1 MEFSKMCLYLPRAT
15 TIDQSEVACN
25 LVCLKLVGETRYLFE
40 GTMNSNRANP
50 VEKMVFR
57 GTNAKLGRHISVT
70 PENSTM
76 RHLAYGR
83 IRLNSSTPRVS
94 FADGDR
100 ETGLILLSGNAT
112 VNTDGK
118 DYDLGRYDA
127 IYIPRDA
134 RIEVSTKSEVD
145 IAEFSSDV
153 DAKYPLQVVRYAE
166 TSRDPGLKFSAG
178 GPGSSRQLNMLIAKN
193 IEAGRL
199 VAGFTHSD
207 PGNWTSWPPHE
218 HAKMLEE
225 MYVYFDMPEPAYGIQ
240 LVYNDTEYPELVTV
254 VRDGD
259 AVLMPSGYHPNV
271 SVPGHR
277 IAFLWAMAAHREVE
291 DRQFGVVNIQPGFQQ
306 GGSGLEV
313 GRK

>member
-1 MEFSKMCLYLPRAT
+1 
-15 TIDQSEVACN
+15 
-25 LVCLKLVGETRYLFE
+25 
-40 GTMNSNRANP
+40 MNTNTASSL
-50 VEKMVFR
+50 EKMVFR
-57 GTNAKLGRHISVT
+57 GTNAKLGRHVSVT
-70 PENSTM
+70 PQNSTM

-83 IRLNSSTPRVS
+83 IRLDSATPSAS
-94 FADGDR
+94 FANGDR
-100 ETGLILLSGNAT
+100 ETGLILLSGEAT
-112 VNTDGK
+112 VGTGGK
-118 DYDLGRYDA
+118 QCELGQYDA
-127 IYIPRDA
+127 IYIPRDSK
-134 RIEVSTKSEVD
+134 IEVSTKSEVD

-153 DAKYPLQVVRYAE
+153 EGKYPVQVVRYAE
-166 TSRDPGLKFSAG
+166 TSKDAGLKFSAG

-193 IEAGRL
+193 VEAGRL

-240 LVYNDTEYPELVTV
+240 LVYNNTEYPELVTV

>member
-1 MEFSKMCLYLPRAT
+1 MST
-15 TIDQSEVACN
+15 QTQVA
-25 LVCLKLVGETRYLFE
+25 FE
-40 GTMNSNRANP
+40 RMI
-50 VEKMVFR
+50 FR
-57 GTNAKLGRHISVT
+57 KTNAQTGRHVSVT
-70 PENSTM
+70 PQNSTM

-83 IRLNSSTPRVS
+83 IILNSSMPAVS
-94 FADGDR
+94 FSAGGR
-100 ETGLILLSGNAT
+100 ETALICLSGSAFT
-112 VNTDGK
+112 KTGGCEFE
-118 DYDLGRYDA
+118 LGQYDA
-127 IYIPRDA
+127 IYIPRDSA
-134 RIEVSTKSEVD
+134 IEVSTKSETD

-153 DAKYPLQVVRYAE
+153 EGKYPLQIVRYAE
-166 TSRDPGLKFSAG
+166 TSRDSGLKFSTG

-193 IEAGRL
+193 VEAGRL

-240 LVYNDTEYPELVTV
+240 LVYNNMEYPELVTV
-254 VRDGD
+254 VREGD

-277 IAFLWAMAAHREVE
+277 IDFLWAMAAHREVE
-291 DRQFGVVNIQPGFQQ
+291 DRRFGVVNIQPGFQQ
-306 GGSGLEV
+306 GGSGLNT

>member
-1 MEFSKMCLYLPRAT
+1 MQWSPTKKESSMSTPSAVSV
-15 TIDQSEVACN
+15 D
-25 LVCLKLVGETRYLFE
+25 
-40 GTMNSNRANP
+40 
-50 VEKMVFR
+50 KMVFR
-57 GTNAKLGRHISVT
+57 RTNAQTGRHLSVT

-76 RHLAYGR
+76 KHLAYGR
-83 IRLNSSTPRVS
+83 IRLDASVLGATFSNGS
-94 FADGDR
+94 R
-100 ETGLILLSGNAT
+100 ETGLILLSGKGVVKT
-112 VNTDGK
+112 GGK
-118 DYDLGRYDA
+118 EFELGQYDA
-127 IYIPRDA
+127 IYVPRDSK
-134 RIEVSTKSEVD
+134 IEVSTKSEAD

-153 DAKYPLQVVRYAE
+153 EGKYPLKIVRYAE
-166 TSRDPGLKFSAG
+166 TSQDPGMKFSAG

-193 IEAGRL
+193 VEAGRL